1 MPLYWLLPIGLT
13 DEHNH
18 LLRHFFHIKQ
28 TATVSEYVE
37 QFIDIVH
44 QLLPHDPSIAPS
56 VITNRFVDG
65 LRKDIRTV
73 VMVHRPQDLDVA
85 SSLAFLQEEAS
96 PDHLVRKN
104 GLSLYP
110 KKNSQ
115 EQSKISYVP
124 VTNQGPPRTP
134 EDKRS
139 YEGARSKTRE
149 HKLSALKSYRRGKG
163 LCYKCG
169 EKWSPRHKCPAQVS
183 ECN

>member
-1 MPLYWLLPIGLT
+1 M
-13 DEHNH
+13 
-18 LLRHFFHIKQ
+18 KQ

-44 QLLPHDPSIAPS
+44 QLLAHDPSIAPS

-96 PDHLVRKN
+96 IDHLVRKN
-104 GLSLYP
+104 ELGLYH

-115 EQSKISYVP
+115 EQSKISYVL
-124 VTNQGPPRTP
+124 VTN
-134 EDKRS
+134 
-139 YEGARSKTRE
+139 
-149 HKLSALKSYRRGKG
+149 
-163 LCYKCG
+163 
-169 EKWSPRHKCPAQVS
+169 
-183 ECN
+183 